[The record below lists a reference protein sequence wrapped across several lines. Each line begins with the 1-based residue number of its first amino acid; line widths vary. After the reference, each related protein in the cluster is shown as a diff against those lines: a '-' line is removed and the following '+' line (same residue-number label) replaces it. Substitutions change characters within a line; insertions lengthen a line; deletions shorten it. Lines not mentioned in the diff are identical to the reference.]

1 METVV
6 AAIITGVSG
15 VVSSLI
21 GAWATLNRVHTK
33 PLEETTPTQKPQE
46 SSNYTRER
54 REVLL
59 STQVLF
65 SLIVGGIIC
74 AVSAVL
80 VMRHIQDKNQLK
92 FAPDFPG
99 WSLSSAASNAEVA
112 TNVEGKSE
120 VPTSLQVPTS
130 LPYYELKSN
139 NTIPAVQ
146 VPLIV
151 NLTNINWYLH
161 YVSNLKQNFS
171 YSFVALGCCPPGK
184 NLFGNNGFLII
195 LRSEEEDVIELSLK
209 DRFNNERKPLLQTKK
224 DWAGY
229 IVYFREFPGVE
240 MKNIV
245 YFHLAHVINNTNKTK
260 NDFRIALIKV
270 F

>member
-21 GAWATLNRVHTK
+21 GAWATLNRVNTK
-33 PLEETTPTQKPQE
+33 PPEETTPTQKPQE

-92 FAPDFPG
+92 FAPDFSG

-112 TNVEGKSE
+112 TNVEEK
-120 VPTSLQVPTS
+120 PAVPTS

-139 NTIPAVQ
+139 NTIPAVK

-161 YVSNLKQNFS
+161 YVSNLKQDFS

-184 NLFGNNGFLII
+184 SFFGNNGFLII
-195 LRSEEEDVIELSLK
+195 LHSEEEDIIELSLK
-209 DRFNNERKPLLQTKK
+209 DKFNNERKPLLQTKK

-240 MKNIV
+240 MNNIV
-245 YFHLAHVINNTNKTK
+245 YFHLAHVAHNTNKTK
-260 NDFRIALIKV
+260 NAFRIALIKV